1 MTFRNANGTCS
12 SPCGIL
18 LYFAQGA
25 YIPERENVK
34 IPVAIKELSEGSN
47 PHSNNEL
54 LEEARV
60 MATVIHPCCIRIMA
74 VCLTKQLMLITP
86 LMPLGSLL
94 DYLRRNRSNIGSR
107 SLLSWCQQIA
117 EVALLNR
124 LCITVPGVVFD

>member
-1 MTFRNANGTCS
+1 V
-12 SPCGIL
+12 L
-18 LYFAQGA
+18 LYLFFCAQGV

-47 PHSNNEL
+47 PNSNNEL

-86 LMPLGSLL
+86 LMPFGSLL
-94 DYLRRNRSNIGSR
+94 DYLRRNRTNIGSR
-107 SLLSWCQQIA
+107 SLLLWCQQIA
-117 EVALLNR
+117 EVIFGSALYLFIYLGLSRKGN
-124 LCITVPGVVFD
+124 INNVVY

>member
-1 MTFRNANGTCS
+1 M
-12 SPCGIL
+12 
-18 LYFAQGA
+18 

-47 PHSNNEL
+47 PNSNNEL

-86 LMPLGSLL
+86 LMPFGSLL
-94 DYLRRNRSNIGSR
+94 DYLRRNRANVGSR
-107 SLLSWCQQIA
+107 SLLLWCQQIA
-117 EVALLNR
+117 EVTESAPFLFVYR
-124 LCITVPGVVFD
+124 SKY